1 MNKQE
6 ILFKLS
12 DTADR
17 LESAGL
23 LREAIV
29 LTNVMKRMA
38 QDNSEEDNEFEYRIA
53 INKIVNLFN
62 KGYNSNDGSS
72 IQGELDKLYNDY
84 HARLDKQINQ
94 TKDNNKRAKLV
105 KRKLNFKY
113 QVERLNQEYNAKL
126 KARYN
131 PKKYLGLITPES
143 VNASIN
149 QFGLEKARNLND
161 FNARWQTLMNHM
173 KKDHANSD
181 PTLPKMYEVPGMQQ
195 YFAKLYEQLKLKYI
209 K

>member
-1 MNKQE
+1 MNKFE

-38 QDNSEEDNEFEYRIA
+38 QDDNESEYQIA

-62 KGYNSNDGSS
+62 
-72 IQGELDKLYNDY
+72 QGLKLNDY
-84 HARLDKQINQ
+84 RPVQDEFNKVYNNYIAQLNKQIGQ
-94 TKDNNKRAKLV
+94 TRDNNKRAKLE
-105 KRKLNFKY
+105 KRKLNFNY
-113 QVERLNQEYNAKL
+113 QVNRLGQEYGDRL
-126 KARYN
+126 KIKTN
-131 PKKYLGLITPES
+131 QNHLGVFKPES
-143 VNASIN
+143 VKYIIDHYKLEQAKDLKDYNLKWQNFIN
-149 QFGLEKARNLND
+149 FTKTNY
-161 FNARWQTLMNHM
+161 
-173 KKDHANSD
+173 ANGD
-181 PTLPKMYEVPGMQQ
+181 PTNPKIYDTPGMQP
-195 YFAKLYEQLKLKYI
+195 YLSKLYEQLKLKYI

>member
-23 LREAIV
+23 LKEAIV

-38 QDNSEEDNEFEYRIA
+38 QDNDEEDSEFEYRIA
-53 INKIVNLFN
+53 INSIEYLYNQ
-62 KGYNSNDGSS
+62 GYNSNDGSS
-72 IQGELDKLYNDY
+72 IQGELTKLYNDY

-113 QVERLNQEYNAKL
+113 QVERLNQEYNGKL
-126 KARYN
+126 KARNN
-131 PKKYLGLITPES
+131 PKHLGVMKSEYIKYFIDY
-143 VNASIN
+143 
-149 QFGLEKARNLND
+149 FKLEKAKDLND
-161 FNARWQTLMNHM
+161 YNVKWQNFINHM
-173 KKDHANSD
+173 KNSHANGD
-181 PTLPKMYEVPGMQQ
+181 PRLPVHYDVPGMQQ

>member
-38 QDNSEEDNEFEYRIA
+38 QDNSEEDSEFEYRIA
-53 INKIVNLFN
+53 INRLVNLYDQ
-62 KGYNSNDGSS
+62 GISLNDFSS
-72 IQGELDKLYNDY
+72 VNGEIDKAYWDY
-84 HARLDKQINQ
+84 IKQLDKQINQ

-105 KRKLNFKY
+105 KRKLNFNY
-113 QVERLNQEYNAKL
+113 QVERLNQEYNGKL

-131 PKKYLGLITPES
+131 PKKYLGVMRSES
-143 VNASIN
+143 IKY
-149 QFGLEKARNLND
+149 FIDYFKLEKAKDLND
-161 FNARWQTLMNHM
+161 YNVKWQNFINHM
-173 KKDHANSD
+173 KNSHANGD
-181 PTLPKMYEVPGMQQ
+181 PALPVHYEVPGMQQ